1 MPLPERNDEPL
12 RLLDG
17 SVVYPGGRVDAGGGA
32 DFVEIPTHR
41 EAQRIITNVRRKV
54 SDLPEVPKTMNAV
67 GAVLAYTLFGL
78 DDEEIAIATK
88 LTVDQVGRLKC
99 SDPYTQMHEAVVR
112 TVIDSETD
120 VVRELLAKNAKDAA
134 KVVVDAMHNGS
145 RSDRMAAARDVL
157 DRSGHRPA
165 DVVEHRHRVDGG
177 LVIEYVKRDTGVNL
191 PVIDMEGL
199 V

>member
-1 MPLPERNDEPL
+1 
-12 RLLDG
+12 
-17 SVVYPGGRVDAGGGA
+17 VYPGGRVDGGVGSA
-32 DFVEIPTHR
+32 AAFVEIPTHR
-41 EAQRIITNVRRKV
+41 EAQRIVTQTRRKL

-67 GAVLAYTLFGL
+67 GIVLAYTLFGL

-99 SDPYTQMHEAVVR
+99 SDPYTQMYDGVVR

-134 KVVVDAMHNGS
+134 KVVVDSMHNGT
-145 RSDRMAAARDVL
+145 RADRMVAARDIL

-177 LVIEYVKRDTGVNL
+177 LVIEYVKRDAGVGV
-191 PVIDMEGL
+191 PTIDMEGL